1 MERQYLSLLERVL
14 KDGEVVEGRNGTVR
28 RLVGAHMRCSL
39 EGGSMPFLTTKRLAW
54 KTCLR
59 ELLWFISGSTD
70 SKVLE
75 ARGVRIWAQ
84 NGSRAVLDELG
95 FVDRPEGDLG
105 PVYGHQWRH
114 AGASYS
120 GTDADYSGRGYD
132 QLGAV
137 IAALS
142 DPEQRTSRRLLIC
155 SWQIPQI
162 HEMALPPC
170 HVLMQFHV
178 TQGTRLACSVY
189 QRSADVGLG
198 LPFNL
203 ASYSMLTLLM
213 ARHCGLVPGEL
224 IYHLGDVHVYEE
236 HVSALRSQ
244 LSRPPSLP
252 PKMSIACRRGNIN
265 EYVEDD
271 FELSDYQHA
280 GELFMPMVP

>member
-1 MERQYLSLLERVL
+1 MERQYLTLVERVL
-14 KDGEVVEGRNGTVR
+14 NDGERVECRNGLVR

-39 EGGSMPFLTTKRLAW
+39 EGGSVPFLTTKRLAW

-84 NGSRAVLDELG
+84 NGSREFLDGLG
-95 FVDRPEGDLG
+95 FVDRDEGDLG

-114 AGASYS
+114 AGAPYV
-120 GTDADYSGRGYD
+120 GADIDYSGRGYD
-132 QLGAV
+132 QLGAAV
-137 IAALS
+137 ASLL
-142 DPEQRTSRRLLIC
+142 DPEQRTSRRIIVC
-155 SWQIPQI
+155 SWQVPQI
-162 HEMALPPC
+162 QEMALPPC

-178 TQGTRLACSVY
+178 THSTRLSCSVY

-203 ASYSMLTLLM
+203 ASYSMLTLLL
-213 ARHCGLVPGEL
+213 AHHCGLVPGEL

-236 HVSALRSQ
+236 HVQALRTQ
-244 LSRPPSLP
+244 LGRPMALP
-252 PKMSIACRRGNIN
+252 PKMHVSCHRGDIG
-265 EYVEDD
+265 EYVEAD
-271 FELSDYQHA
+271 FVLEGYQHA
-280 GELFMPMVP
+280 GELAMTMVP